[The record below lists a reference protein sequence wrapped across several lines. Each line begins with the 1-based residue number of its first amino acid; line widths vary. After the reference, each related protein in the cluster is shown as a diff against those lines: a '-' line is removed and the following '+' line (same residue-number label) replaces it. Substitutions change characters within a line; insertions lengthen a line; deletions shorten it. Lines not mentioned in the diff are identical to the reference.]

1 MAIQFSAWRTATCL
15 ALAMGGAWETA
26 SWAQYESPAPRKS
39 IYERRGPALNPS
51 SQAAVAQ
58 PTNDVQSRR
67 APSSVEQ
74 VPAPRRLPS
83 QAAAQPLAGARPK
96 SKPKARGYSSR
107 KIQRGSPVAPG
118 TVPTNP
124 ASMPVAGAPAERG
137 RGGSGVVPA
146 FFPAPLPAVENAAVA
161 EAEPKL
167 TSQQIC
173 KQLTPQA
180 GEHPLLPAVRWA
192 KQISKKLDSV
202 KDYSCT
208 MVKRER
214 VDGTLGGHEY
224 MSVKVR
230 HEPFSIY
237 IGFVGPAAIKG
248 REAIYVRN
256 KNEGKLQAHDTGFRK
271 AFGTV
276 SLKPDSYLAMSGNR
290 YPITDMGLKRLTE
303 RLIEVGEHDS
313 KYGECEVK
321 TSSVKINGRDCA
333 CLQVVHPVPRRKDFI
348 FHMAKIYVD
357 AEHHLPVRYEAY
369 DWPAEEGGPPLL
381 IEEYTY
387 LNLKL
392 NNGFTD
398 HDFDVDNA
406 KYQFR

>member
-1 MAIQFSAWRTATCL
+1 MAIRISAWRTATCVVL
-15 ALAMGGAWETA
+15 AVGGAWATVT
-26 SWAQYESPAPRKS
+26 WAQYESPAPRRS
-39 IYERRGPALNPS
+39 IYDRRRPL
-51 SQAAVAQ
+51 AQ
-58 PTNDVQSRR
+58 P
-67 APSSVEQ
+67 APTQPSAIGEQ
-74 VPAPRRLPS
+74 AEAPRRLPS
-83 QAAAQPLAGARPK
+83 QPTAQPLAGARPQTRG
-96 SKPKARGYSSR
+96 KARGYSSR
-107 KIQRGSPVAPG
+107 SIQRGRPSPAP
-118 TVPTNP
+118 TAPVTRTPM
-124 ASMPVAGAPAERG
+124 ARSQVAGAPAAG
-137 RGGSGVVPA
+137 RDRVPSGVVPA
-146 FFPAPLPAVENAAVA
+146 FFPAPLAAVESAAPA

-173 KQLTPQA
+173 KQLTPQP

-192 KQISKKLDSV
+192 KQISTKLESV

-237 IGFVGPAAIKG
+237 IGFVGPAAVKG

-256 KNEGKLQAHDTGFRK
+256 KNDGKLQAHDTGFRK

-290 YPITDMGLKRLTE
+290 YPITEMGLKRLTE

-313 KYGECEVK
+313 KFGECEVK
-321 TSSVKINGRDCA
+321 ATSVKINGRDCA

-357 AEHHLPVRYEAY
+357 AEHNLPVRYEAY

-381 IEEYTY
+381 VEEYTY

-398 HDFDVDNA
+398 HDFDVSNS

>member
-1 MAIQFSAWRTATCL
+1 MAIRISAWHTCL
-15 ALAMGGAWETA
+15 ALAAGGAWATVT
-26 SWAQYESPAPRKS
+26 WAQYEATAPRRS
-39 IYERRGPALNPS
+39 IYDRRRPAVNQPSQPAARPANEALAPPPPAATYGER
-51 SQAAVAQ
+51 SQ
-58 PTNDVQSRR
+58 
-67 APSSVEQ
+67 
-74 VPAPRRLPS
+74 APRRLPS
-83 QAAAQPLAGARPK
+83 QASAQPLAGARSK
-96 SKPKARGYSSR
+96 SRPKARGYSSR
-107 KIQRGSPVAPG
+107 KIQRGSPAPAS
-118 TVPTNP
+118 TVRATNP
-124 ASMPVAGAPAERG
+124 PAGAAPAERG
-137 RGGSGVVPA
+137 RGPSGVVPA
-146 FFPAPLPAVENAAVA
+146 FFPAPLPAVENAAIA
-161 EAEPKL
+161 EAEPKA

-173 KQLTPQA
+173 KQLTPQP

-192 KQISKKLDSV
+192 KQISKKLESV
-202 KDYSCT
+202 QDYSCT

-230 HEPFSIY
+230 HDPFSIY
-237 IGFVGPAAIKG
+237 IGFVGPAAVKG

-256 KNEGKLQAHDTGFRK
+256 KNDGKLQAHDTGFRK
-271 AFGTV
+271 IAGTV

-290 YPITDMGLKRLTE
+290 YPITEMGLKRLTE

-313 KYGECEVK
+313 KFGECEVK
-321 TSSVKINGRDCA
+321 ASSVKINGRDCA

-357 AEHHLPVRYEAY
+357 AELNLPVRYEAY

-381 IEEYTY
+381 VEEYTY

-398 HDFDVDNA
+398 QDFDVDNA

>member
-1 MAIQFSAWRTATCL
+1 MAFRVLAWRPAMSL
-15 ALAMGGAWETA
+15 ALAVVGALATA
-26 SWAQYESPAPRKS
+26 SWAQSESPAPRRS
-39 IYERRGPALNPS
+39 IYDRRRP
-51 SQAAVAQ
+51 
-58 PTNDVQSRR
+58 
-67 APSSVEQ
+67 
-74 VPAPRRLPS
+74 
-83 QAAAQPLAGARPK
+83 AAQPETQSPTSPPRELAGQSAARPLPAANQ
-96 SKPKARGYSSR
+96 KPRAKPRGYSSR
-107 KIQRGSPVAPG
+107 SIQHGRPAKVA
-118 TVPTNP
+118 
-124 ASMPVAGAPAERG
+124 APAVARQPAPSQPATEQG
-137 RGGSGVVPA
+137 RNPSGVMPA
-146 FFPAPLPAVENAAVA
+146 FYPAPLAAVEGAALA
-161 EAEPKL
+161 EADPKN

-173 KQLTPQA
+173 QQLTAKA

-192 KQISKKLDSV
+192 KQISKKLESV
-202 KDYSCT
+202 QDYSCT

-214 VDGTLGGHEY
+214 VDGTLSNHEY

-237 IGFVGPAAIKG
+237 IGFVGPAAVKG

-290 YPITDMGLKRLTE
+290 YPITEMGLKRLTE

-313 KYGECEVK
+313 KFGECEVK
-321 TSSVKINGRDCA
+321 ASSVKINGRDCA
-333 CLQVVHPVPRRKDFI
+333 CLQVVHPVPRPKNFI

-357 AEHHLPVRYEAY
+357 AEHNLPVRYEAY

-381 IEEYTY
+381 VEEYTY

-398 HDFDVDNA
+398 QDFDVSNPG
-406 KYQFR
+406 YQFR